1 MPERGPRH
9 QGSGL
14 PPFPPGPFQSSRD
27 RDMASDDIEDPL
39 LPEPASPRAM
49 PAADLPPASMSKNWP
64 ALRLSSMSTRRLS
77 PSMLGGGDFDTQ
89 LSPAGSFMSATS
101 WPASR
106 GPSPHTAMRRAA
118 QPDSPPHP
126 LAPTSWP
133 GLGRPGPPGSIDH
146 TPLPSIPEPGAI
158 FPSHAPEVPPH
169 TAPAAAD
176 RHTRAALVGLIDVML
191 GLPVVASFA
200 SIIFQ
205 APFFAPYIG
214 QLVKLV
220 CLSSALHQ
228 LIFSL
233 FSTMPF
239 AMGQVQD
246 VGLIFM
252 SAIASN
258 VARACAGEGVP
269 ADETL
274 ATVLVT
280 LTLSTAIVGLLI
292 IATGMLKLASLVQYV
307 PLPVIGGYLA
317 FVGYFCLAAGVSL
330 ASGVHIDEDPMTWA
344 GLASADALL
353 HLVPALLLLLLI
365 TAVQRR
371 FSHPLALPLLLAAAP
386 VVFYVVLA
394 AGGWTLAEAQQD
406 GWVTKPTPGEKPW
419 KFWEAWSLFGF
430 DAFPPTTI
438 HWRFV
443 PKQAGKILALYFV
456 VAFGSS
462 MDVAAIQ
469 ADVAMPLDYN
479 KELVTVGMSN
489 LVTGMAGV
497 GYTGSYI
504 FSQTLFNLKMGVDSP
519 VMGIIVVVSEVLL
532 FMAPVNV
539 MIYLPNLLF
548 GAMVMWI
555 GQDILKDW
563 LFIAY
568 KRVSHV
574 EYALLLATFGAITL
588 WGLELGIAAGI
599 AAAALHFT
607 YSYAR
612 VTLRT
617 FSVVPSRSGA
627 VRTWDHRRVLEHFV
641 PRVRACSLQGY
652 LFFGSS
658 VLVSTK
664 VLAVAQDLVASLGQ
678 LERQES
684 RGRPRTQ
691 RENEKL
697 QGALIRAPLFLILD
711 FKRVQ
716 GMDATAARTFVS
728 LHVRLQRLGVQ
739 LVITHLP
746 DEVPALRKL
755 LASQGL
761 ILRTPSGQE
770 EGHVAGSE
778 IEAAGTCQWFETMEA
793 GLHFCEEQFLDVAIE
808 SGLCSPR
815 RSDVT
820 LAEALLA
827 HRSLSD
833 AQAEPGGPARFEA
846 AAALLGR
853 YVRQRKLREGEA
865 LFESGDEP
873 DCFFIIKSG
882 TIIVEVSFAENEHQ
896 GKPGVEGAPTLTRAQ
911 NRTFHHDPGA
921 VVGDFDFFAGRRRTF
936 RALALTPAAVWV
948 ISRAV
953 LQAVADESPSTV
965 VLLQSIILRAASL
978 TAVHAFE
985 VLEKLT

>member
-1 MPERGPRH
+1 
-9 QGSGL
+9 
-14 PPFPPGPFQSSRD
+14 
-27 RDMASDDIEDPL
+27 MASDDIEDPL

-77 PSMLGGGDFDTQ
+77 PSMLGGGDFDTV
-89 LSPAGSFMSATS
+89 T
-101 WPASR
+101 
-106 GPSPHTAMRRAA
+106 
-118 QPDSPPHP
+118 
-126 LAPTSWP
+126 
-133 GLGRPGPPGSIDH
+133 
-146 TPLPSIPEPGAI
+146 
-158 FPSHAPEVPPH
+158 
-169 TAPAAAD
+169 PAAMD

-191 GLPVVASFA
+191 ALPVVASFA

-280 LTLSTAIVGLLI
+280 LTISTAIVGLLI

-353 HLVPALLLLLLI
+353 RLVPALLLLLLI

-469 ADVAMPLDYN
+469 ADVATPLDYN

-555 GQDILKDW
+555 GQDILKAGDW

-658 VLVSTK
+658 VLVSAK

-678 LERQES
+678 LARQES

-691 RENEKL
+691 RESEKL